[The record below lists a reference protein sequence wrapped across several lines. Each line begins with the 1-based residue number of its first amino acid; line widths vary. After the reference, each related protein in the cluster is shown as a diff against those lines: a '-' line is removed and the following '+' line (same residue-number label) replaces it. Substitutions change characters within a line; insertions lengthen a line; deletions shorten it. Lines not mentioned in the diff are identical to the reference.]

1 MEPIIFIVFI
11 LLGLCVAGYV
21 LFTRRKKGKPE
32 NNYQAASVIIHSP
45 FDYLP
50 QWEHESSKQKER
62 QNRALALTDRIINID
77 YAQKQLTIQKDTGE
91 GFYTASLIGCTCED
105 FTYRRLPCKHMYC
118 LAFALYNQQSAPSI
132 SAYSPVKIGTVKSVL
147 LQSDKIGKH
156 TSSRFIAFD
165 TETTGFSVTKDRII
179 EIGAVIFENG
189 VPSAHFSSLIN
200 PHILTSPD
208 AEKVNHISQE
218 MINAAP
224 PEETVFSDFTAF
236 LGDALQGK
244 TCLVAHNA
252 NFDRRFL
259 EETLQRLGFD
269 ANLIFVD
276 TLELSRKLIP
286 GLKDYKL
293 QTVAEHF
300 DLNNKSAHRADSDA
314 EICGMIFLKLLSK
327 IQHETDNAVVKATQ

>member
-1 MEPIIFIVFI
+1 MVLVINVDDNILKLDSEKTFFLTDEPNEEEKLFRKA
-11 LLGLCVAGYV
+11 LGLPI
-21 LFTRRKKGKPE
+21 KKEVRYYKDRSKSD
-32 NNYQAASVIIHSP
+32 SVIKVVSI
-45 FDYLP
+45 
-50 QWEHESSKQKER
+50 
-62 QNRALALTDRIINID
+62 RIIEMYEVTDKWFTLEICLSDNSKVKIQSAYLEEMQKSDFMSKKVQDEKDEEDIPAD
-77 YAQKQLTIQKDTGE
+77 YYIKLGKVTTKMLSVKMIQKKYHG
-91 GFYTASLIGCTCED
+91 
-105 FTYRRLPCKHMYC
+105 
-118 LAFALYNQQSAPSI
+118 
-132 SAYSPVKIGTVKSVL
+132 
-147 LQSDKIGKH
+147 
-156 TSSRFIAFD
+156 RFIAFD
-165 TETTGFSVTKDRII
+165 TETSGLSAETDRII
-179 EIGAVIFENG
+179 EIGAVIFNNG
-189 VPSAHFSSLIN
+189 VSSAHFSSLIN

-224 PEETVFSDFTAF
+224 PEESVFSDFTAF

-244 TCLVAHNA
+244 TFLVAHNA
-252 NFDRRFL
+252 TFDRRFL